1 MRQGHDQD
9 GWQVFFDTYWKL
21 IYGTAIKA
29 GLTDDEA
36 EEAVQE
42 TVITVSKS
50 LESYDRERGAFKQ
63 WLLAITRFRILDQF
77 RRRKPQLQR
86 SSTPGGD
93 DDRTATVERVP
104 DPKSLELDAIWKE
117 EWKRNLVHVAME
129 RIKGQVNETHYQIFY
144 LTSVKEI
151 AAAEVAKALQVNLAQ
166 VYLAKSRIGALVR
179 KEVKRLEASEP
190 HHDYIGPSRVRLRR
204 CLRCLS
210 LAIGVEHRPSGS

>member
-1 MRQGHDQD
+1 MKQMKSDLQTRASLLSRMRQGHDQD

-190 HHDYIGPSRVRLRR
+190 TS
-204 CLRCLS
+204 
-210 LAIGVEHRPSGS
+210 